1 MAKDLA
7 IVLSNGSINSAVT
20 AALATQKYR
29 PIMVH
34 AEVVKHDPPT
44 RRKAMYDAQ
53 VGVFKPFREHTVP
66 MPFLTLSQDKTLAG
80 SVSNDPRIA
89 APILPQLRQLVP
101 LIGAA
106 LSIAVAY
113 EASAIYCGLR
123 VGPATDEL
131 AQATEFIQIW
141 NEMFQLTL
149 GRPEL
154 ELQAPLLELEAW
166 QVIDLGVQINAPL
179 ERTWSCVEEHADPCG
194 SCRGCRE
201 RDSAFMQAA
210 KPDPM
215 KVSKR

>member
-7 IVLSNGSINSAVT
+7 IVLSNGSINSAV
-20 AALATQKYR
+20 AGALASQKYR
-29 PIMVH
+29 PILVY
-34 AEVVKHDPPT
+34 AEAMSHDPPT
-44 RRKAMYDAQ
+44 RRKTTYDAQ
-53 VGVFKPFREHTVP
+53 VGAFKPFREHTIPVP
-66 MPFLTLSQDKTLAG
+66 YLTLSADKSLAG

-101 LIGAA
+101 LVGAA
-106 LSIAVAY
+106 LSLAVAY

-123 VGPATDEL
+123 IGPATDEL

-154 ELQAPLLELEAW
+154 ELHAPLLELEMW
-166 QVIDLGVQINAPL
+166 QVIDLGYQVNAPL
-179 ERTWSCVEEHADPCG
+179 DRTWSCIEDHADPCG
-194 SCRGCRE
+194 TCRGCRE

-215 KVSKR
+215 KPQKR